1 MKKIINGKRYD
12 TDTARLIG
20 STGYSYA
27 GNSAYWLEELYLK
40 KTGEFFLYGEGGSR
54 SKYARRTGQN
64 ECSGGWEIRPLSPEE
79 ARKWA
84 EEHLNADKYE
94 RVFGKAR
101 RNK

>member
-40 KTGEFFLYGEGGSR
+40 KKLANSSSMGKEGREANTPAEPDKTSALVDGKSVPF
-54 SKYARRTGQN
+54 RRKKPASGQKN
-64 ECSGGWEIRPLSPEE
+64 I
-79 ARKWA
+79 
-84 EEHLNADKYE
+84 
-94 RVFGKAR
+94 
-101 RNK
+101 